1 MLSGDIDLNDTKDAY
16 GVVVKAADIA
26 GSNTYQVLNS
36 AGLSAAARLDGFVV
50 TAGQANG
57 SSPLQQWRRDVQQLQ
72 QPYPGEPDL
81 QRQLCVGQRRG
92 NVQR

>member
-1 MLSGDIDLNDTKDAY
+1 M
-16 GVVVKAADIA
+16 VVKAADIV

-36 AGLSAAARLDGFVV
+36 AGLTAAARLDGFVI

-57 SSPLQQWRRDVQQLQ
+57 SSPYNNGAGMYSSSSS
-72 QPYPGEPDL
+72 PGAGEPDL
-81 QRQLCVGQRRG
+81 QRQLCFGQWRG